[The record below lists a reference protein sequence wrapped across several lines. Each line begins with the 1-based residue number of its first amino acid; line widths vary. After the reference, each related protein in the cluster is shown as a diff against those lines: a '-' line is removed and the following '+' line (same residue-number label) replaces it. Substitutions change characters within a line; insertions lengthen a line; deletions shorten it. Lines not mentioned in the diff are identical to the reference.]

1 MAQREMD
8 ALVRYVRNLAGAP
21 PLEPTDRHLLERFAK
36 VRDDDAFAALVR
48 RHGPLVWGVCRRVLE
63 SQDDAEDVFQA
74 TFLVL
79 ARKAGAIRWQDS
91 VGSWL
96 HEVAFRLSKE
106 SRVKLARRRFHE
118 SNAAGLRADVSS
130 PPRDTEVFDLL
141 DEELHRLPTKYRA
154 PILLCYLQGRTS
166 DQAAQELGW
175 SLRSLQRRLA
185 QGREMLRG
193 RLARRG
199 VTLSSALLLG
209 VLSQGSADAALP
221 AALIGRTTEAALS
234 FCCGTASMVTPSTAL
249 AHAFVEGM
257 AMTRWKLVAG
267 MMLLVL
273 TITGGGWIVRQ
284 VAASNMPALEPEQT
298 ASQKEA
304 QPAESKPAKSD
315 ADEFAAQMWDILEV
329 IGKRHLEPKPRAE
342 LIAAGIK
349 ELRIVA
355 LSRTPEKPQTD
366 EKLGPP
372 QEVLRRAAAVK
383 TSQEFADL
391 LRPLWPDDPKFTR
404 AEREEAF
411 LKGVSRSIGGD
422 IRLLPG
428 PEMKIQE
435 QISANRYVGI
445 GIQIG
450 LNPNEQRAQVLV
462 AMRRGAARAAGI
474 KASDMII
481 EVDGKDTHNIS
492 IQKVVE
498 WVRGEEGTTVTLT
511 VRRPEEAQTRT
522 YKMKR
527 AIVPFDS
534 LAGWR
539 RASAHDWNYR
549 PEPDAP
555 VAYVRVDSLRTSTL
569 QELRQLEPKL
579 RAQGFRALVLD
590 FRFSQGDG
598 LVRNAAIFA
607 DGLLDGGLM
616 WTSRGTDEESRKE
629 YRADRECMFREWR
642 IALLINDS
650 LDRQHALV
658 AAALQDNNRAILVG
672 QPTKN
677 DGYVNT
683 VVTLPDGKSG
693 LIFRTGILE
702 RARKDRA
709 WPVQPDHLV
718 ELDAKPRL
726 AIDQWNH
733 KQVSA
738 EEPTDDQPPADP
750 QLAKAVE
757 LMREAVK
764 KQEAKP

>member
-1 MAQREMD
+1 MAHGQMD

-21 PLEPTDRHLLERFAK
+21 PLEPTDRDLLERFAR
-36 VRDDDAFAALVR
+36 VRDEDAFSALVR

-74 TFLVL
+74 TFFVL
-79 ARKAGAIRWQDS
+79 ARKAGDIHWQDS

-118 SNAAGLRADVSS
+118 SNAAGLRADASS

-199 VTLSSALLLG
+199 VSLSSALLLG

-221 AALIGRTTEAALS
+221 AALIGRTTETALS
-234 FCCGTASMVTPSTAL
+234 FCCGTASMVTPGTAL

-257 AMTRWKLVAG
+257 AMTRWKLIAG
-267 MMLLVL
+267 VMLLVL
-273 TITGGGWIVRQ
+273 TITGGGWIARQ
-284 VAASNMPALEPEQT
+284 VAASNTPTPDLEQT
-298 ASQKEA
+298 ASQKKT
-304 QPAESKPAKSD
+304 QPAESKPAKSE

-329 IGKRHLEPKPRAE
+329 IGKRHFEPKPRAE
-342 LIAAGIK
+342 LIAAGIN
-349 ELRIVA
+349 ELRKEA
-355 LSRTPEKPQTD
+355 LSRTPDKPQTD

-372 QEVLRRAAAVK
+372 QEFLRRAAAVK

-391 LRPLWPDDPKFTR
+391 LRPLWPEDPKFTR
-404 AEREEAF
+404 AERAEAF
-411 LKGVSRSIGGD
+411 LKGVAQSIGGD

-428 PEMKIQE
+428 QEMKIQE
-435 QISANRYVGI
+435 QLSGNRYVGI

-450 LNPNEQRAQVLV
+450 MNPKEKRAQILV
-462 AMRRGAARAAGI
+462 AMRRGTARAAGI
-474 KASDMII
+474 KANDLIMQ
-481 EVDGKDTHNIS
+481 VDGKDTQDVS

-498 WVRGEEGTTVTLT
+498 WSRGEEGTTVTFA
-511 VRRPEEAQTRT
+511 VKQPGEAETRT

-539 RASAHDWNYR
+539 RASADEWNYQ
-549 PEPDAP
+549 PAPDAP
-555 VAYVRVDSLRTSTL
+555 VAYVRIDSLRTSTL

-598 LVRNAAIFA
+598 MVRNAAIFA

-629 YRADRECMFREWR
+629 YRADRECMFRDWP
-642 IALLINDS
+642 IAMLINDS

-658 AAALQDNNRAILVG
+658 AAALQDNKRAILVG

-702 RARKDRA
+702 RASKDRS

-718 ELDAKPRL
+718 ELDAKARL
-726 AIDQWNH
+726 AIDQGNH
-733 KQVSA
+733 KQETA
-738 EEPTDDQPPADP
+738 EEPTNDQPPADP
-750 QLAKAVE
+750 QLAKAVAV
-757 LMREAVK
+757 MRDALK